1 MAGNELY
8 EYNKELQWTLMAL
21 KQDNDEMRD
30 HLQYILQGG
39 DPKELEKKLVDRLFD
54 SANTKEKEDAFR
66 SPVPNNVFDIY
77 SEF

>member
-1 MAGNELY
+1 
-8 EYNKELQWTLMAL
+8 
-21 KQDNDEMRD
+21 MRD

>member
-1 MAGNELY
+1 MY

-21 KQDNDEMRD
+21 KQDNDQMRD
-30 HLQYILQGG
+30 HLEFVLRGG
-39 DPKELEKKLVDRLFD
+39 DPKEIEKKLVDGLFD

-66 SPVPNNVFDIY
+66 SPTPNNVFDIY